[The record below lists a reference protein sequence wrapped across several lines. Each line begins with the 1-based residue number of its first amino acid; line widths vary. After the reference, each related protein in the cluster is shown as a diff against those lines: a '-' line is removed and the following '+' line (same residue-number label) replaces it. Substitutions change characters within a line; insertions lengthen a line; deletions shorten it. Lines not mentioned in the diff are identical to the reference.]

1 MALELEHE
9 TNKVRWPKG
18 VRLPVVLTFEHQSGE
33 GAPLY
38 PGNRPNYMI
47 GGAMQYGARRGIWNI
62 LELLEKYGIK
72 ATFLVVGS
80 TAENYPDQV
89 KAASKAG
96 HEIAG
101 LSYSFESLRTASA
114 DRERSVIRRCAGVL
128 EGLTGSRILG
138 WRCPDYRLGPQTLDI
153 LAEEGFLWDSTL
165 LNDDLPYVFDC
176 GGQRLVEIP
185 FTTSTADKTFI
196 GYPYPQ
202 RGGPYGLANAW
213 NNEFEILYAES
224 ETSPR
229 FLILSLQTWAT
240 GRPAP
245 LRILRQFLDRLA
257 GHEEFWFAQSTEIAK
272 WWLDHSMVT
281 KSEGA
286 SHVEGKAS

>member
-1 MALELEHE
+1 MASEIQLEAN
-9 TNKVRWPKG
+9 TVKWPEG
-18 VRLPVVLTFEHQSGE
+18 VRLPIVLTFEHQSGE

-47 GGAMQYGARRGIWNI
+47 GGAMQYGARAGIWNI

-72 ATFLVVGS
+72 ATFLIVGS
-80 TAENYPDQV
+80 TAESSPDQV
-89 KAASKAG
+89 RAAYKAG

-101 LSYSFESLRTASA
+101 LGYSFESVRTATA

-128 EGLTGSRILG
+128 ENLTGSRIFG
-138 WRCPDYRLGPQTLDI
+138 WRCPDYRIGPQTLDI
-153 LAEEGFLWDSTL
+153 LAEEGFLWDSSL
-165 LNDDLPYVFDC
+165 LNDDLPYLFDC

-202 RGGPYGLANAW
+202 RGGPYGLANVW

-224 ETSPR
+224 ETTPR

-240 GRPAP
+240 GRPGA

-257 GHEEFWFAQSTEIAK
+257 GHEEFWFAKSTEIAK
-272 WWLDHSMVT
+272 WWLAHSWVT